1 MSNNQTYRIYTRWLA
16 VELRKLGFKIIS
28 TDINEY
34 HPEYTVWIFENS
46 QKLQQAIPNLTKQHQ
61 HS

>member
-1 MSNNQTYRIYTRWLA
+1 MPNNQTYRIYTRWLA

-34 HPEYTVWIFENS
+34 HPEYTVWVFENN
-46 QKLQQAIPNLTKQHQ
+46 QKLQAAISELTQ
-61 HS
+61 

>member
-1 MSNNQTYRIYTRWLA
+1 MLKNQTYRIYTRWLA

-34 HPEYTVWIFENS
+34 HPEYTVWVFENN
-46 QKLQQAIPNLTKQHQ
+46 QKLQAAISELTQKRNRA
-61 HS
+61 

>member
-28 TDINEY
+28 TDVNKY
-34 HPEYTVWIFENS
+34 HPEYTVWVFENS
-46 QKLQQAIPNLTKQHQ
+46 QKLQAAISKLTKARNRA
-61 HS
+61 

>member
-1 MSNNQTYRIYTRWLA
+1 MPNNQTYRIYTRWLA

-34 HPEYTVWIFENS
+34 HPEYTVWIFENNE
-46 QKLQQAIPNLTKQHQ
+46 KLQAAITELNKEHKRG
-61 HS
+61 